1 MNDKKPPEWEELSK
15 SELKDLKD
23 ELGITNKKDYNLFL
37 RTLGTMDME
46 KKEGKSMGVAPPKPK
61 PELPSIKSPPKEVS
75 ASKGKAIT
83 KKKKAKPNAVAVTL
97 VIPTG
102 KAKMAHGGM
111 ANNKSHMYSCGGMV
125 HDKRKKK

>member
-1 MNDKKPPEWEELSK
+1 MDDKKYPAWEKLSQT
-15 SELKDLKD
+15 EREQLKDLD
-23 ELGITNKKDYNLFL
+23 ITNKKDYNVFL
-37 RTLGTMDME
+37 RTLGTMNTEDQE
-46 KKEGKSMGVAPPKPK
+46 NKSMGVVPKPK
-61 PELPSIKSPPKEVS
+61 PKLPSIKSPPKEVS

-102 KAKMAHGGM
+102 KAKMAQGGM
-111 ANNKSHMYSCGGMV
+111 ANNKSHMYSCGGTV

>member
-1 MNDKKPPEWEELSK
+1 MDDKKYPEWEKLSQT
-15 SELKDLKD
+15 EREQLKD
-23 ELGITNKKDYNLFL
+23 LGITNKKDYNSFL
-37 RTLGTMDME
+37 RTLGTMNME
-46 KKEGKSMGVAPPKPK
+46 DQENKSMGVVPKPK
-61 PELPSIKSPPKEVS
+61 PELPKIKPSPNEVS

-83 KKKKAKPNAVAVTL
+83 KKKKAKPNAIAVTL

>member
-75 ASKGKAIT
+75 ASKGK
-83 KKKKAKPNAVAVTL
+83 VAVTL

>member
-1 MNDKKPPEWEELSK
+1 MDDKKYPEWETLSQTERK
-15 SELKDLKD
+15 ELKD
-23 ELGITNKKDYNLFL
+23 LGITNKKDYNSFL
-37 RTLGTMDME
+37 RTLGTMNME
-46 KKEGKSMGVAPPKPK
+46 DQENKSMGVVPKPK
-61 PELPSIKSPPKEVS
+61 PKLPSIKSPPKEVS

-83 KKKKAKPNAVAVTL
+83 KKKKAKPNAIAVTL

>member
-1 MNDKKPPEWEELSK
+1 MDDKKYPEWETLSQTERK
-15 SELKDLKD
+15 ELKD
-23 ELGITNKKDYNLFL
+23 LGITNKKDYNSFL
-37 RTLGTMDME
+37 RTLGTMEME
-46 KKEGKSMGVAPPKPK
+46 NKENKSMGVVPKPK
-61 PELPSIKSPPKEVS
+61 PKLPSIKSPPKEVS

-83 KKKKAKPNAVAVTL
+83 KKKKAKPNAIAVTL

>member
-1 MNDKKPPEWEELSK
+1 MDDKKPPEWEKLSK
-15 SELKDLKD
+15 SELKNLKD
-23 ELGITNKKDYNLFL
+23 EWGVTNKEDYDLFL
-37 RTLGTMDME
+37 RTLGTAKQE
-46 KKEGKSMGVAPPKPK
+46 EEEAKGMGVVPKPK
-61 PELPSIKSPPKEVS
+61 PKLPSIKSPPKEVS

-83 KKKKAKPNAVAVTL
+83 KKKKAKPNAIAVTL

>member
-1 MNDKKPPEWEELSK
+1 MDDKKYPEWEKLSQT
-15 SELKDLKD
+15 EREQLKDF
-23 ELGITNKKDYNLFL
+23 GITNKKDYNSFL

-46 KKEGKSMGVAPPKPK
+46 DQENKSMGVVPKPK
-61 PELPSIKSPPKEVS
+61 PKIPSIKSPPKEVS

-83 KKKKAKPNAVAVTL
+83 KKKKAKPNAIAVTL

-102 KAKMAHGGM
+102 KAKMANGGM

>member
-1 MNDKKPPEWEELSK
+1 MDDKKYPEWEKLSQTERK
-15 SELKDLKD
+15 QLKD
-23 ELGITNKKDYNLFL
+23 LGITNKKEYNSFL

-46 KKEGKSMGVAPPKPK
+46 DKEGESMGVVPKRK
-61 PELPSIKSPPKEVS
+61 PELPSIKSPPKEVR

-83 KKKKAKPNAVAVTL
+83 KKKKAKPNAIAVTL

>member
-1 MNDKKPPEWEELSK
+1 MDDKKYPEWEKLSQT
-15 SELKDLKD
+15 EREQLKD
-23 ELGITNKKDYNLFL
+23 LGITNKKDYNSFL

-46 KKEGKSMGVAPPKPK
+46 DQENKSMGVVPKPK
-61 PELPSIKSPPKEVS
+61 SKLPSIKSPPKEVS

-83 KKKKAKPNAVAVTL
+83 KKKKAKPNAIAVTL